1 MNDCAVQQ
9 IVLYINDYCSVALRS
24 RPFHPPETKGK
35 QILMSLRPMKH
46 IGLGSA
52 SSKSMILADQKYD
65 SQDPRQCAN
74 TMRQYNAG
82 SLLSRSHLFG
92 NLGAPRLSGGTN
104 LGRNQGLPKEH
115 PPCISLLLTPEQPPP
130 ETFRALGLQLI
141 AQALHLPLGVLALL
155 ALLLPIL
162 A

>member
-1 MNDCAVQQ
+1 
-9 IVLYINDYCSVALRS
+9 
-24 RPFHPPETKGK
+24 
-35 QILMSLRPMKH
+35 MKH

-74 TMRQYNAG
+74 TMRQYNNAG
-82 SLLSRSHLFG
+82 SLLSRSLWKRG
-92 NLGAPRLSGGTN
+92 GPTLSGGTN
-104 LGRNQGLPKEH
+104 LGRNQGLLKEH
-115 PPCISLLLTPEQPPP
+115 PPCIRLLLTPEQPPP

>member
-1 MNDCAVQQ
+1 
-9 IVLYINDYCSVALRS
+9 
-24 RPFHPPETKGK
+24 
-35 QILMSLRPMKH
+35 
-46 IGLGSA
+46 
-52 SSKSMILADQKYD
+52 
-65 SQDPRQCAN
+65 
-74 TMRQYNAG
+74 MRQYNAPIQCRFPPIPI
-82 SLLSRSHLFG
+82 SFFG

-115 PPCISLLLTPEQPPP
+115 PPCIRLLLTPEQPPP

-141 AQALHLPLGVLALL
+141 AQALHLLLGVLALL

>member
-24 RPFHPPETKGK
+24 RPFHSPETKGK

-74 TMRQYNAG
+74 TMRQYNAA
-82 SLLSRSHLFG
+82 SLLSRSLWKPGGSKTIRWHE
-92 NLGAPRLSGGTN
+92 PRPQPRFAQGTSPLHSSATN
-104 LGRNQGLPKEH
+104 LRTASARNL
-115 PPCISLLLTPEQPPP
+115 
-130 ETFRALGLQLI
+130 
-141 AQALHLPLGVLALL
+141 
-155 ALLLPIL
+155 
-162 A
+162 